1 MAVQGIR
8 MLNFMLIVKGYP
20 CGHALAVI
28 LGGNQ
33 NIKKCMKPC
42 FTVEHIANTYAGTII
57 HPHNIDFA
65 APLQFTS
72 LEASD
77 DESHESDESETLHP
91 STKRPPGR
99 PKKHRIQT
107 RQETSEDK
115 PARVQKCTRCRQSGH
130 SKRTCKEAIS

>member
-1 MAVQGIR
+1 MAVQGIG
-8 MLNFMLIVKGYP
+8 MLNFMLIAKGYP

-28 LGGNQ
+28 LGEKKH
-33 NIKKCMKPC
+33 IKDCVKTC
-42 FTVEHIANTYAGTII
+42 FTVEHFANTYTGTII

-65 APLQFTS
+65 APLQFTC

-77 DESHESDESETLHP
+77 DESHGSESSHESETLPP

-99 PKKHRIQT
+99 PKKRRIRT

-115 PARVQKCTRCRQSGH
+115 PVRVQKCTRC
-130 SKRTCKEAIS
+130 